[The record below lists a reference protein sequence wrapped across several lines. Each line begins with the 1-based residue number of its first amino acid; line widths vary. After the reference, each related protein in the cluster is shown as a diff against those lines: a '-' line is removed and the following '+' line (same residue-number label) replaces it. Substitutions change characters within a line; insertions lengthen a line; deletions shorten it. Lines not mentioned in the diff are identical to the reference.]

1 MNHKPSTILSLFTL
15 CIISAIALSGGCKSH
30 SAAADPSIY
39 PWTGPITDG
48 TNGIVQP
55 PRW

>member
-1 MNHKPSTILSLFTL
+1 MNRLIITL

-30 SAAADPSIY
+30 PAPADPSIY

-48 TNGIVQP
+48 TNGIAQP